1 MRQVYSLYNPIFKY
15 SGNILGKINGQSI
28 LFIVLSLGIQE
39 KKYGC

>member
-1 MRQVYSLYNPIFKY
+1 MRQVDSLYKPVFKHN
-15 SGNILGKINGQSI
+15 GNILGKINGQSI